1 MLIKELIVVKWHKTI
16 FTYHWQGEQLTR
28 RRLGSDVLW
37 EFLLK
42 NVLNMRIN
50 DYVMLLLSFLPYTVR
65 EMFWYLF
72 N

>member
-37 EFLLK
+37 EFFTQECFK
-42 NVLNMRIN
+42 YEN
-50 DYVMLLLSFLPYTVR
+50 
-65 EMFWYLF
+65 
-72 N
+72 